1 MKNYPIRFRAHRI
14 PAPKPQTRDPRPQTR
29 HPTPHSLFTVPCI
42 LESVPFP
49 HPMRRA
55 TTLTLT
61 LALFSLPAH
70 PAERVSLQNG
80 FALRCDHH
88 ATVNGQTRLFLSA
101 GEDNY
106 IDLPPQQI
114 ATFETVPDLPPTP
127 AAKTP
132 ISTSDRPADQPRVPQ
147 VPPLGPGSKK
157 SPTPNSNNNSRVPQ
171 VPPLGPG
178 SQKSQ
183 TPNSTNISRVPQVPP
198 LGPGNQ
204 SSPTLN
210 PADLAEML
218 SRAGL
223 DHNLD
228 VDLLASLVKAESNGN
243 TRALS
248 RAGAAGLMQL
258 MPATANDL
266 GVHDRFEPGQNVQG
280 GSTYLDALLTHYHD
294 NLALAL
300 AAYNAGPAA
309 VDKYHGIPPY
319 AETRAY
325 VARVIHEFNRRV
337 LAREALA
344 REAHARL
351 AAASAPASPQKH

>member
-1 MKNYPIRFRAHRI
+1 MHLPLPHR
-14 PAPKPQTRDPRPQTR
+14 R
-29 HPTPHSLFTVPCI
+29 
-42 LESVPFP
+42 
-49 HPMRRA
+49 
-55 TTLTLT
+55 
-61 LALFSLPAH
+61 LAVLSALAAFALPAH
-70 PAERVSLQNG
+70 AAERVSLQNG

-88 ATVNGQTRLFLSA
+88 ATVNGNTRVFLSA

-114 ATFETVPDLPPTP
+114 AAFETVPDLPPPAP
-127 AAKTP
+127 AAT
-132 ISTSDRPADQPRVPQ
+132 ARVPQ
-147 VPPLGPGSKK
+147 VSPL
-157 SPTPNSNNNSRVPQ
+157 R
-171 VPPLGPG
+171 
-178 SQKSQ
+178 
-183 TPNSTNISRVPQVPP
+183 
-198 LGPGNQ
+198 PGNPSTSGLNPSAQ
-204 SSPTLN
+204 TLKTAPPPHPPAALN

-218 SRAGL
+218 SRAGA

-258 MPATANDL
+258 MPSTANDL
-266 GVHDRFEPGQNVQG
+266 GVHDRFEPGQNVRG
-280 GSTYLDALLTHYHD
+280 GSAYLDALLTRYHD
-294 NLALAL
+294 SLALAL

-344 REAHARL
+344 RATQAPL
-351 AAASAPASPQKH
+351 AAASAQRATR